1 MVVSIHAPTGDRVLT
16 LPLPFRPLRPSPW
29 PRTPQGIHALIDTPN
44 SDPITQLVAAERA
57 RAEELLNYVRG
68 VVLIVL
74 TTAALAYSPQISP
87 ALRVLNFSV
96 IIPLMLWTIAQHFIA
111 RRDPESLRWLSTVNP
126 ILDLTAVSVIL
137 LGYGIL
143 GSPVLAV
150 KTPLFGAYFA
160 ILAARPITSST
171 RMAAFATALAA
182 VQYTAIV
189 AYVVLQGGLPI
200 TTDPVASVSS
210 PAISYLDQGA
220 RVLLLVVM
228 GAISTYATAWHER
241 ILRRAIQEQVRRASE
256 ERELAERLQEADK
269 LSAVG
274 TLAAS
279 VAHEVAN
286 PLTSIAM
293 LADMMRTTADDSEIR
308 QDASTISQEARRIE
322 VVIRDLLQVV
332 RPRSPQND
340 PVMLDEVVERALT
353 LLKLVIRD
361 QHVTIET
368 SFDEHLPPVM
378 GDASRLEQVTL
389 NLIINAIHAL
399 EESLRDKIVRIAIS
413 YDDIGHR
420 LVIEDNGPG
429 ISPHVASRI
438 FERFFTTKQVGKG
451 TGLGLWIVRQIVEE
465 HGGTIRAD
473 NAKGG
478 GARFELLFAK
488 GAKRAKTTGEHRV
501 VEAKV

>member
-1 MVVSIHAPTGDRVLT
+1 
-16 LPLPFRPLRPSPW
+16 
-29 PRTPQGIHALIDTPN
+29 
-44 SDPITQLVAAERA
+44 
-57 RAEELLNYVRG
+57 
-68 VVLIVL
+68 
-74 TTAALAYSPQISP
+74 
-87 ALRVLNFSV
+87 
-96 IIPLMLWTIAQHFIA
+96 
-111 RRDPESLRWLSTVNP
+111 
-126 ILDLTAVSVIL
+126 
-137 LGYGIL
+137 
-143 GSPVLAV
+143 
-150 KTPLFGAYFA
+150 
-160 ILAARPITSST
+160 
-171 RMAAFATALAA
+171 
-182 VQYTAIV
+182 
-189 AYVVLQGGLPI
+189 
-200 TTDPVASVSS
+200 VASVSS

-220 RVLLLVVM
+220 RVLLLVIM

-256 ERELAERLQEADK
+256 ERELAGRLQEADK

-293 LADMMRTTADDSEIR
+293 LADMMRTTAEDAEIR
-308 QDASTISQEARRIE
+308 EDAATISQEARRIE

-332 RPRSPQND
+332 RPRSPEAE
-340 PVMLDEVVERALT
+340 PVVLEEIVERALT

-361 QHVTIET
+361 QKVTIET
-368 SFDEHLPPVM
+368 SFDENVPPLI
-378 GDASRLEQVTL
+378 GDSSRLEQVTL

-399 EESLRDKIVRIAIS
+399 EQSPREKVIRIAIS

-473 NAKGG
+473 TAKGG
-478 GARFELLFAK
+478 GARFELLFTK
-488 GAKRAKTTGEHRV
+488 GAKRQKTTGEYRA
-501 VEAKV
+501 VEARV